1 MGEAIISRYSGE
13 SEAIIP
19 IIPGYHTLLVTLRDY
34 NGDLLKD
41 LYLNCKDGSTWYNY
55 KTNEKGQVMYTCN
68 SGSANITFPNNIS
81 NGLKILGLNQ
91 TVMNVDAPI
100 GMTSKV
106 NMNIPKGPEY
116 YDLTAT
122 TNFMILNKECDIN
135 IVGGGGGGAGG
146 GGRYPNASSFTAGAG
161 GAGYMNNYNMRMN
174 GIYRF
179 IVGSGGSGGPANC
192 YGQTSSGTYGYIYG
206 GAGGTS
212 YVENT
217 NMSAV
222 GGAGGG
228 IGSGGVGGLGNG
240 GFAGPGSIKYPEN
253 SPVDFAG
260 GGGAQAEWMTTSGGI
275 TSVNGGSPYG
285 GKSVHGSAPGAG
297 SRGGGGGA
305 PSYTSDLGTY
315 YGGARGGDGMMRIK
329 IHY

>member
-13 SEAIIP
+13 PEAVIP
-19 IIPGYHTLLVTLRDY
+19 TIPGYHTLLVTLRDY

-135 IVGGGGGGAGG
+135 IVGAGGGGGCGSGWSDRGTLFSSGG
-146 GGRYPNASSFTAGAG
+146 G
-161 GAGYMNNYNMRMN
+161 GAGYMNNYGNIRMN
-174 GIYRF
+174 GEYKF
-179 IVGSGGSGGPANC
+179 IP
-192 YGQTSSGTYGYIYG
+192 GTG
-206 GAGGTS
+206 GAGMSMSYSDTGKTGGTS
-212 YVENT
+212 YIENT
-217 NMSAV
+217 NMSAI
-222 GGAGGG
+222 GGTGGG
-228 IGSGGVGGLGNG
+228 VNSRGYGGLGNG
-240 GFAGPGSIKYPEN
+240 GYSSIGEN
-253 SPVDFAG
+253 SPVNFAG
-260 GGGAQAEWMTTSGGI
+260 GGGSHAGYGQ
-275 TSVNGGSPYG
+275 VLNGGYPYG
-285 GKSVHGSAPGAG
+285 GTSGWSKVPGAG

-305 PSYTSDLGTY
+305 SYWYSYNYTY
-315 YGGARGGDGMMRIK
+315 PGARGGDGMMRIK